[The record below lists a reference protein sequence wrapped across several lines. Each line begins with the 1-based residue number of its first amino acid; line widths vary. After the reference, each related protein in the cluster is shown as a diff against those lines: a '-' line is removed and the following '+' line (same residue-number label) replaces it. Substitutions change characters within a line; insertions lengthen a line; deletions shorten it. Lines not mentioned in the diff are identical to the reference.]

1 MKKQNLFIISWDN
14 TGLEACIDI
23 TEDRDRSETFE
34 QDKLFDIIRNPD
46 SVPRNEH
53 LRKVNQM
60 VGMMIMRAR
69 ANPQRHYEIYTVTT
83 DRSITQQDLRDLFE
97 STPQTAANTIR
108 ERGTKL
114 LSDRA
119 DRKHIVIT

>member
-1 MKKQNLFIISWDN
+1 MKKQNLFIVSWDN
-14 TGLEACIDI
+14 TGLEACVDI
-23 TEDRDRSETFE
+23 TKDRDSSETFE
-34 QDKLFDIIRNPD
+34 QDKLFDIIRDPD

-53 LRKVNQM
+53 LVKVNQM

-108 ERGTKL
+108 ERGNRL
-114 LSDRA
+114 YSDRA
-119 DRKHIVIT
+119 NKKHILIT